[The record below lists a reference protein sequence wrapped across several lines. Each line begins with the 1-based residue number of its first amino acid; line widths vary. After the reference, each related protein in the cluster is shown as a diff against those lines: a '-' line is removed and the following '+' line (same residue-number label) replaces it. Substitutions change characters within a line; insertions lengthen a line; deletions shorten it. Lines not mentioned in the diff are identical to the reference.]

1 MIVSAVGDEYGVSR
15 EESAEELEAL
25 RIVGGLSSFN
35 GRGVALNLVVVMVVV
50 VVVEGMVV
58 IYNDMS
64 TTSGEE
70 KAALRRTYYFC
81 QC

>member
-50 VVVEGMVV
+50 VVEGMVV

-70 KAALRRTYYFC
+70 KAALRRTCCFC